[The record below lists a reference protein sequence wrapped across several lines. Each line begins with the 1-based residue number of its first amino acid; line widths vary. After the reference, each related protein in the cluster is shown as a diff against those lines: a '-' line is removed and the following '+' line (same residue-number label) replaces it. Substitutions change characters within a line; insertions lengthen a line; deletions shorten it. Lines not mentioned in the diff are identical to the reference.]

1 MPPCILVIVSDSS
14 DDAGENSEE
23 PFERD
28 RFDVE
33 RVADNP
39 VGAFFDDDPTEE
51 SADIAPPTVGTDVD
65 IDPDLSQMFW
75 KLVLLYNF
83 SVIGT
88 TLGVLLLVFDKGPN
102 VGPELLAGG
111 LVLLGYSVFLT
122 RRAKARIDAGEFHDD
137 SGEEPTSASADGGY
151 PIDADTDGGH
161 PTDADTD
168 GGHPASVEATGD
180 PGGVETG
187 ESPAAD
193 DSPEGDA

>member
-1 MPPCILVIVSDSS
+1 VVVSDSS

-23 PFERD
+23 RFERD

-33 RVADNP
+33 RVADDP
-39 VGAFFDDDPTEE
+39 VGAFFDDEPTEE
-51 SADIAPPTVGTDVD
+51 SADTAPTTVGADVD

-102 VGPELLAGG
+102 VGPELLASG
-111 LVLLGYSVFLT
+111 LVLLGYSVFRT

-137 SGEEPTSASADGGY
+137 PGEEPTSASADGGH
-151 PIDADTDGGH
+151 PMNIDGRCDGGH
-161 PTDADTD
+161 PMNTDTG
-168 GGHPASVEATGD
+168 GGHPASVGTTGD
-180 PGGVETG
+180 PGGVETR
-187 ESPAAD
+187 EPPAAD